1 MRVCKIP
8 SLDTQSHVYQLDTGD
23 WTIIT
28 VSTLKE
34 DVLLKQER
42 LLQKS
47 FEHNSG
53 FSKIHEFFLEI
64 CFVENSTFF
73 RK

>member
-1 MRVCKIP
+1 M
-8 SLDTQSHVYQLDTGD
+8 
-23 WTIIT
+23 
-28 VSTLKE
+28 VSTLKA

-53 FSKIHEFFLEI
+53 FSKICDFFLKSVLWKTVPFSI
-64 CFVENSTFF
+64 VTWENRYT
-73 RK
+73 